1 MHQTL
6 PTKAEQHRQFRTDWH
21 ALRSDLWRNA
31 LFLFILWIGFINDLW
46 LLTGY
51 NNYLWILLIPFLLF
65 AGAIRVSARTI
76 LILAFSLAYTIPV
89 ALIQHD
95 INPARLLFTA
105 IYPLTFYCTGI
116 YLCKRC
122 RYHMSILWIA
132 LLSAIAYGAWAI
144 VTNVWDAIESGQI
157 VNVMRIINDGKGDG
171 PVATHI
177 NMMVCLV
184 IAGTGMIFIHA
195 RTLIQRRFKMIAWV
209 IGLVGLFASLH
220 LLNRTAI
227 VLAFVACVIGMFWE
241 GFSMK
246 RLLATLFIL
255 GAAIFIFVN
264 TTETGQMAMQLAEGF
279 TSREDTGYSAA
290 SAGGRV
296 ERWTAAI
303 DQIMQTPLGSEE
315 LRIGG
320 QHTFAHNLWLDTG
333 IWAGWPALILL
344 VVITIL
350 WFIPFWKFIRSRE
363 YPRFAT
369 GYVAMTMICLILQ
382 MGVEPVWGQLPLLLL
397 FFLNWG
403 FLSYDYGLNDPRPV
417 IIYEEPEEEIDE
429 QEATDRKE
437 SV

>member
-1 MHQTL
+1 MQQTEIHKDQPVL
-6 PTKAEQHRQFRTDWH
+6 TKSEQRRQLRLDWR

-31 LFLFILWIGFINDLW
+31 FFLLILWIGFIHDLW

-51 NNYLWILLIPFLLF
+51 NNYLWILLIPFLLS
-65 AGAIRVSARTI
+65 AGAVRISTRSI
-76 LILAFSLAYTIPV
+76 LIFAFSLAYTIPV

-95 INPARLLFTA
+95 INPARLLFSA

-116 YLCKRC
+116 FLCKRC
-122 RYHMSILWIA
+122 RYRLTIPWLA
-132 LLSAIAYGAWAI
+132 LFCSIAYGAWAI

-157 VNVMRIINDGKGDG
+157 VNVMRVINDGKGDG

-177 NMMVCLV
+177 NMMVCM
-184 IAGTGMIFIHA
+184 IIGGIGMIFIPA
-195 RTLIQRRFKMIAWV
+195 KTLMQRRFKTVAWI

-220 LLNRTAI
+220 LLNRTAL
-227 VLAFVACVIGMFWE
+227 VLAFVSCVIGMFWE
-241 GFSMK
+241 GFTMK
-246 RLLATLFIL
+246 RLLATLLIL
-255 GAAIFIFVN
+255 GVVIVIFVN
-264 TTETGQMAMQLAEGF
+264 ATETGQMAMQLAEGF

-296 ERWTAAI
+296 ERWSAAI
-303 DQIMQTPLGSEE
+303 DQIMHTPLGSEE

-344 VVITIL
+344 VIL
-350 WFIPFWKFIRSRE
+350 TVQWFIPFWKFIRSRRV
-363 YPRFAT
+363 PKFLT
-369 GYVAMTMICLILQ
+369 GYVAMTMGCLILQ

-403 FLSYDYGLNDPRPV
+403 FLNYDYGW
-417 IIYEEPEEEIDE
+417 ISSKEEPDTGGDGE
-429 QEATDRKE
+429 KNYN
-437 SV
+437 